1 MLSKRWDE
9 VGGAK
14 GRHPSVG
21 IFLTGKQDVELILAG
36 FLISGMESLIM
47 VKDLIIIFRC
57 TVSQI

>member
-1 MLSKRWDE
+1 M
-9 VGGAK
+9 K

-21 IFLTGKQDVELILAG
+21 ISPTGKQDVELILAG